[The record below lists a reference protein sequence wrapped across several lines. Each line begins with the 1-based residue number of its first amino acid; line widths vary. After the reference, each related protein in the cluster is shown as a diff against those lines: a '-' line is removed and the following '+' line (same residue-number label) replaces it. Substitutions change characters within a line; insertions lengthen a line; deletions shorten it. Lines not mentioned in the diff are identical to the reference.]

1 MWRSVYSNP
10 SKVPFSYWCPVSQQ
24 KTFSRKDPL
33 QVFPQ
38 HFFKHW
44 QHFPTVLI
52 FRGLQNTRVPNNVC
66 MFIVY
71 IDRGNAIYFCTS
83 MKWYYI
89 QTMNTLAA
97 YFENLIWKSG
107 WFASCTNIYAL
118 LARPVFSSTR
128 TIQKNW
134 PQQIVITSGSCILP
148 YNCFTNNLTVLMWW
162 LLFSQPVLW

>member
-1 MWRSVYSNP
+1 MCRSVYSNP

-24 KTFSRKDPL
+24 KTFSRKNPL

-52 FRGLQNTRVPNNVC
+52 FRGLQNTGVPNNVC

-97 YFENLIWKSG
+97 YFENLI
-107 WFASCTNIYAL
+107 
-118 LARPVFSSTR
+118 
-128 TIQKNW
+128 
-134 PQQIVITSGSCILP
+134 
-148 YNCFTNNLTVLMWW
+148 
-162 LLFSQPVLW
+162 